1 MSFEVLD
8 ISGDAGVRAIGASRQ
23 EALQDV
29 AAGMYS
35 LITDLSS
42 VETRNT
48 LEVSATS
55 DSSEGLLVRYLNELI
70 FHFDTYGF
78 IGREVEVRLGGD
90 FSLSAT
96 VRGETF
102 DIARHERR
110 VMVKAATY
118 HNVRFEKSGNKWIAE
133 VMFDI

>member
-8 ISGDAGVRAIGASRQ
+8 ISGDAGVRATGASRQ
-23 EALQDV
+23 EALRDA

-48 LEVSATS
+48 LQVSVTS
-55 DSSEGLLVRYLNELI
+55 DSPEGLLVRYLNELI

-78 IGREVEVRLGGD
+78 IGREVDAILTGD
-90 FSLSAT
+90 FSLTAT
-96 VRGETF
+96 VRGEAF

-110 VMVKAATY
+110 VMIKAATY
-118 HNVRFEKSGNKWIAE
+118 HNVRFEESGDGWIAE